1 MEKCQLSC
9 VPILTYTVW
18 VISFT
23 FSYSFRILNKS
34 NASRKMKMSFRIF
47 VVFLVFGIHSIF
59 VWIYIC
65 RKGRHIKNDEGL
77 IAKLIQ
83 NRTKSVKLRWKYNKS
98 RMIWKLSNGIMLF
111 LFVFKMKYFWNKQNF
126 VFSVFVYRRFLLYSG
141 CTKVKIYVMRLN
153 TVIVD
158 MKDVYEKFY
167 TILNVSHDTINYW
180 STIIRHKLL
189 FSFCYD
195 EQFN

>member
-1 MEKCQLSC
+1 MKKILKWKFIKLPVRFQFILSSNTHNWINYNVKWNTFFLEKCQLSC
-9 VPILTYTVW
+9 VPIQTHTVW

-111 LFVFKMKYFWNKQNF
+111 LFVFKMKY
-126 VFSVFVYRRFLLYSG
+126 
-141 CTKVKIYVMRLN
+141 
-153 TVIVD
+153 
-158 MKDVYEKFY
+158 
-167 TILNVSHDTINYW
+167 
-180 STIIRHKLL
+180 
-189 FSFCYD
+189 
-195 EQFN
+195 